1 MRKIAIIGGTGIYS
15 PETLQCF
22 EEKVIQTPY
31 GAALCNIGTMCGN
44 QVIFITR
51 HGVGHKTA
59 PHKVNYR
66 ANIWALKSLGTEEIF
81 ATTAVGSLNPDMEP
95 GHFVV
100 CDQVLDFTK
109 SRINTFYDNPERGV
123 AHVDFTNPYC
133 PRLRD
138 KVINCLY
145 KTDIIFHK
153 KGTSPNPL
161 KIMFCAHIDEVGFM
175 VRHISD
181 IGFVY
186 LVALGSVL
194 NKSKEMAQSLNN
206 VSEAI
211 QEMATTYRNTEQV
224 NYGEGNNK
232 IGNKQIFLSELLNNL
247 EPYKEN
253 MLYEDIADTEGE
265 IVSEIFDF
273 LLDKQEITTQD
284 LLKIFAD
291 CNSYV
296 VGLEDKNISK
306 YLEENISQMVRVIN
320 VSYKISKSNFIWR
333 KKVEENQKN
342 I

>member
-153 KGTSPNPL
+153 KG
-161 KIMFCAHIDEVGFM
+161 CYVC
-175 VRHISD
+175 
-181 IGFVY
+181 
-186 LVALGSVL
+186 
-194 NKSKEMAQSLNN
+194 
-206 VSEAI
+206 
-211 QEMATTYRNTEQV
+211 
-224 NYGEGNNK
+224 
-232 IGNKQIFLSELLNNL
+232 
-247 EPYKEN
+247 
-253 MLYEDIADTEGE
+253 TEGPRFETAAE
-265 IVSEIFDF
+265 IKMFAMLGGDLVGMTNMPES
-273 LLDKQEITTQD
+273 LLAREAEMCYTNCSIVTNM
-284 LLKIFAD
+284 AA
-291 CNSYV
+291 
-296 VGLEDKNISK
+296 GISPTPLSHAPPHRNAPSVHLPPAK
-306 YLEENISQMVRVIN
+306 FR
-320 VSYKISKSNFIWR
+320 
-333 KKVEENQKN
+333 
-342 I
+342 

>member
-1 MRKIAIIGGTGIYS
+1 MILIMNTKEDNMRKIAIIGGTGIYS

-31 GAALCNIGTMCGN
+31 GPALCNIGTMCGN

-66 ANIWALKSLGTEEIF
+66 ANIWALKNLGTEEIF

-153 KGTSPNPL
+153 KG
-161 KIMFCAHIDEVGFM
+161 CYVC
-175 VRHISD
+175 
-181 IGFVY
+181 
-186 LVALGSVL
+186 
-194 NKSKEMAQSLNN
+194 
-206 VSEAI
+206 
-211 QEMATTYRNTEQV
+211 
-224 NYGEGNNK
+224 
-232 IGNKQIFLSELLNNL
+232 
-247 EPYKEN
+247 
-253 MLYEDIADTEGE
+253 TEGPRFETAAE
-265 IVSEIFDF
+265 IKMFAMLGGDLVGMTNMPES
-273 LLDKQEITTQD
+273 LLAREAEMCYTNCSIVTNMAAGISPTPLSHNEVVEAMDKSIKNMEQLISAFIAANE
-284 LLKIFAD
+284 AD
-291 CNSYV
+291 SMEC
-296 VGLEDKNISK
+296 GCPQCMAEFGGFTL
-306 YLEENISQMVRVIN
+306 
-320 VSYKISKSNFIWR
+320 
-333 KKVEENQKN
+333 
-342 I
+342 

>member
-95 GHFVV
+95 GHFVL

-153 KGTSPNPL
+153 KG
-161 KIMFCAHIDEVGFM
+161 CYVC
-175 VRHISD
+175 
-181 IGFVY
+181 
-186 LVALGSVL
+186 
-194 NKSKEMAQSLNN
+194 
-206 VSEAI
+206 
-211 QEMATTYRNTEQV
+211 
-224 NYGEGNNK
+224 
-232 IGNKQIFLSELLNNL
+232 
-247 EPYKEN
+247 
-253 MLYEDIADTEGE
+253 TEGPRFETAAE
-265 IVSEIFDF
+265 IKMFAMLGGDLVGMTNMPESLLAREAEMCYTNCSIVTNMAAGISPTPLSHSEVVEAM
-273 LLDKQEITTQD
+273 DKSIKNMEQLISAFIAANE
-284 LLKIFAD
+284 AD
-291 CNSYV
+291 SMEC
-296 VGLEDKNISK
+296 GCPQCMTEFGGFTL
-306 YLEENISQMVRVIN
+306 
-320 VSYKISKSNFIWR
+320 
-333 KKVEENQKN
+333 
-342 I
+342 